1 MFFKL
6 ETWIMVFLT
15 IVVVML
21 LIPVLKE
28 FLTSIYLIFKNL
40 IEGLSSDDKEERKV
54 SMYSLMLGIF
64 MMILLVLIVIKG
76 LMELF

>member
-6 ETWIMVFLT
+6 ETWIMIFLT

-28 FLTSIYLIFKNL
+28 FLTSIHLIFKNL

-76 LMELF
+76 VTELM